1 MMKRLYT
8 ILLFL
13 ISVLAI
19 EAQNLTVQSFRM
31 DEQDL
36 TANTAGTIVM
46 DQNGNKCAL
55 IKVETTL
62 KGFTFDA
69 GSLGVVKTEQKVGE
83 IWIYVPEGVKRLSI
97 FHDGYMPIR
106 DYDLGMMLRRAR
118 TYVLT
123 LSVRKQGEREEA
135 ATSQFVIFQVN
146 PSSATVEI
154 NGERLPVQNGTAT
167 KMMPFGSYDYRIQA
181 DGYVSEVGKVNVN
194 DPKQP
199 HVVGVILK
207 REGQENLYTVGSVT
221 FKMIPVKGAT
231 FEMGATKEQLGD
243 AQKEEKPAHSVTLD
257 DYYIGETEVSQALW
271 REVMNNNP
279 SAYKGNDLPVC
290 NVSWDDCQEFIKK
303 LNEKT
308 GKKFRLPTE
317 AEWEFAAR
325 GGTESRG
332 YLYSGSNEVLS
343 VAWHNR
349 DSNRDRHNGP
359 YAIRS
364 KTPNEL
370 GIYDMSGNV
379 NEWCSDWFGP
389 YSSEPQT
396 NPQGPA
402 SGKERVYRGGSWWYY
417 GKSCRVSRRNSGTV
431 DKRGVIGLR
440 LAMSK

>member
-1 MMKRLYT
+1 
-8 ILLFL
+8 
-13 ISVLAI
+13 
-19 EAQNLTVQSFRM
+19 M

-46 DQNGNKCAL
+46 DQNGQKCAL

-69 GSLGVVKTEQKVGE
+69 GSLGIVKTEQKVGE
-83 IWIYVPEGVKRLSI
+83 TWIYVPEGVKRISI
-97 FHDGYMPIR
+97 FHEGYMPIR
-106 DYDLGMMLRRAR
+106 DYDLGMVLRRAR
-118 TYVLT
+118 TYVMT
-123 LSVRKQGEREEA
+123 LSVDVTKDNQEA
-135 ATSQFVIFQVN
+135 VTSQFVIFQVN
-146 PSSATVEI
+146 PPIATVEI
-154 NGERLPVQNGTAT
+154 NGEQLPVQNGTMT
-167 KMMPFGSYDYRIQA
+167 KMMPFGAYDYRVQA
-181 DGYVSEVGKVNVN
+181 PDYLPEVGKVVVN

-199 HVVGVILK
+199 HVVGVVLK
-207 REGQENLYTVGSVT
+207 REGQQDMYTVGSVT
-221 FKMIPVKGAT
+221 FKMVPVKGGT

-243 AQKEEKPAHSVTLD
+243 AQKEEKPAHSVTLS

-290 NVSWDDCQEFIKK
+290 NVSWNDCQEFIQK

-308 GKKFRLPTE
+308 GKSFRLPTE
-317 AEWEFAAR
+317 AEWEYAAR
-325 GGTESRG
+325 GGAESRG

-359 YAIRS
+359 YSIKS
-364 KTPNEL
+364 KDPNEL

-389 YSSEPQT
+389 YTSEPQT

-402 SGKERVYRGGSWWYY
+402 TGKEHVYRGGSWWYY
-417 GKSCRVSRRNSGTV
+417 GKSCRVSRRNSGAA

-440 LAMSK
+440 LCLSK